1 MVRADGSLTEAI
13 VTGPAPPKQA
23 PAPEVSAEG
32 PTALVSDPESLHG
45 QATVDLSAA
54 LRTAP
59 PAQADASASAAV
71 EAAPLYLRQGEQLYR
86 VDDLPTLQQWVLEK
100 RARPDDELST
110 GQDDWTPLSE
120 VPAVAPLF
128 RAVRAAPPSSP
139 PRPTGAPSGAAGDL
153 TRASAQAAAPP
164 PAAPAPQETA
174 PAEDPAPAPAPAPGD
189 AFLPGP
195 NRDSLSDLLLSLDGV
210 GAELPEP
217 GSLPQPSDAD
227 ETEEADLAEV
237 LAMLLEGE
245 EGAAEREANAIRHP
259 SLSEDAPASAKTSAP
274 AEAPAPAGPPTEQLP
289 DDIAALLTGL
299 QSAAPTE
306 AASAEAASAE
316 GEGPAPELKE
326 ALDVLPPDISAL
338 VSGLTED
345 AETEEA
351 PRPDGLS
358 GISWTTSDEETET
371 ALPPAPSPFAD
382 EPFLEMP
389 TDIGNVPYFDED
401 DEDDAP
407 RTDSTSKWIF
417 LGAILVFAV
426 GIGAM
431 LISPEP
437 ETPALG
443 SGGAAS
449 AAGSADPAPGA
460 VEPASGS
467 PEAAPGQQAGAG
479 AEAKTD
485 AAAKADADAAKAK
498 ADAAAKAKAD
508 ADAAAKAKASAA
520 AKKKPAAAKRR
531 SSDVRALLSRGWS
544 EVDNGDWSDAREI
557 FTRAAKVSP
566 ENGQVHYGLG
576 YIAEKLGS
584 PGEAYREYCV
594 AWAFSTGDI
603 ELRREISG
611 RLNVL
616 NRSCD

>member
-23 PAPEVSAEG
+23 PAPQVSAEG

-45 QATVDLSAA
+45 QDTVDLSAA

-59 PAQADASASAAV
+59 PAQADSPASAAG
-71 EAAPLYLRQGEQLYR
+71 EASPLYLRQGEQLYR
-86 VDDLPTLQQWVLEK
+86 VDDFPTLQQWVLEQ

-128 RAVRAAPPSSP
+128 RAVRAVRSSSP

-164 PAAPAPQETA
+164 PSAPAPQETA

-195 NRDSLSDLLLSLDGV
+195 NRDSLSDLLLSLEGV

-217 GSLPQPSDAD
+217 GSLPQSPDAD

-259 SLSEDAPASAKTSAP
+259 SLSEDAPASAETSAS
-274 AEAPAPAGPPTEQLP
+274 AEAPAPTGPPTEQLP

-299 QSAAPTE
+299 QNAAP
-306 AASAEAASAE
+306 AEAASAAE
-316 GEGPAPELKE
+316 AEGPAPELKE

-371 ALPPAPSPFAD
+371 ALPPAPNPFAD

-389 TDIGNVPYFDED
+389 TDIGDVPYFDED
-401 DEDDAP
+401 DEDHAP
-407 RTDSTSKWIF
+407 RTDSTSRWIF

-443 SGGAAS
+443 SGSKAP
-449 AAGSADPAPGA
+449 AAGSADPAPVA
-460 VEPASGS
+460 MEPASGS
-467 PEAAPGQQAGAG
+467 PEAAPGQQPGAG
-479 AEAKTD
+479 AETEAKTD
-485 AAAKADADAAKAK
+485 AAAKARADADAA
-498 ADAAAKAKAD
+498 DEAKAD
-508 ADAAAKAKASAA
+508 ADAAAKAKAEASAA
-520 AKKKPAAAKRR
+520 AEKKPAAAKRR